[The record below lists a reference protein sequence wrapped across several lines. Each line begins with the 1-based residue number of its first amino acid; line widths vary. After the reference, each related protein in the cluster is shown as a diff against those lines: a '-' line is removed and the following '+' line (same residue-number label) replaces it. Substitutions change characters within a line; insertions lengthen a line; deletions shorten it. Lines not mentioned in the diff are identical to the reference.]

1 LFVSWI
7 PLDGQPASI
16 RDVTYYIVHRITTTA
31 SIQAN
36 VEQTTTGCMSTASG
50 GAGGSG
56 GGSHLDKLASH
67 IAAQSAGC
75 ILYAKLVLDLIERG
89 ALVLKSA
96 GYRVLPIS
104 LTEVYQLEMNMR
116 FATTRAFERAIPLL
130 SICLASLYPL
140 TADEL
145 RDCVA
150 ARYVR
155 LPAGLND
162 VDRILDQLGGLL
174 LRRMDSTYVFFHP
187 TFREWLIRRDEGSSV
202 KFLCDTR
209 SVHRYLFLYLYTGSK

>member
-1 LFVSWI
+1 
-7 PLDGQPASI
+7 
-16 RDVTYYIVHRITTTA
+16 
-31 SIQAN
+31 
-36 VEQTTTGCMSTASG
+36 VEQTTTGCMNVAT
-50 GAGGSG
+50 GSG
-56 GGSHLDKLASH
+56 NSSGSGSHLDKLASH

-75 ILYAKLVLDLIERG
+75 MLYAKLVLDLIERG

-96 GYRVLPIS
+96 GYRVLPIN
-104 LTEVYQLEMNMR
+104 LTEVYLLEMNMR
-116 FATTRAFERAIPLL
+116 FATTRAFERVIPLL

-162 VDRILDQLGGLL
+162 VDRILELLSGLL

-187 TFREWLIRRDEGSSV
+187 TFREWLIHRDEGNNIKFQCDARLVFGSSLV
-202 KFLCDTR
+202 CLLVGYCI
-209 SVHRYLFLYLYTGSK
+209 